1 MRSFNLNANLRK
13 RSTDFELSFF
23 LPFFTGTENTSL
35 DSYGF
40 GISETLQESL
50 TALYALTF
58 ITALLGNI
66 LLIYIIRQRRPL
78 TPMSILIVNMAASDL
93 LTALFTMPYSTAFL
107 YVQTH
112 WFGGIAGKITC
123 KLLHFVIGSTIASSI
138 FALLAI
144 SGERY
149 IAVVKPLWYPAFTRR
164 PILLSVSIWLSSVLF
179 MCAFLFVY
187 VQTDINGPHCYADWE
202 AVFKNANLSPRIF
215 YSTVAVTL
223 YILPLT
229 AIAVSSVIIMRKLK
243 DQKIPFCAFHHTTRE
258 ANFKKRNRY
267 IMRLLLAIVILFA
280 VCWLPVHL
288 LHFLIFFYEDIYLAL
303 PKSVPLFLFWVS
315 HANSALNPCVV
326 ILLNGSFRK
335 TLMDLIRSLSCRLR
349 FKSNRVNCVSYE
361 LFQPFDT
368 RLRQRCPVDASVQ
381 WNKHPRSSAVI
392 LFDIKTIPQER

>member
-1 MRSFNLNANLRK
+1 
-13 RSTDFELSFF
+13 
-23 LPFFTGTENTSL
+23 
-35 DSYGF
+35 
-40 GISETLQESL
+40 
-50 TALYALTF
+50 
-58 ITALLGNI
+58 
-66 LLIYIIRQRRPL
+66 
-78 TPMSILIVNMAASDL
+78 MSILIVNMAASDL
-93 LTALFTMPYSTAFL
+93 LTALFTMPYSVAFL

-123 KLLHFVIGSTIASSI
+123 KLLHFVIGATIASSI

-179 MCAFLFVY
+179 MCALLFVY

-202 AVFKNANLSPRIF
+202 AVFNNANLSPRIF

-267 IMRLLLAIVILFA
+267 IMWLLLAIVILFA

-303 PKSVPLFLFWVS
+303 PQSVPLFLFWVS

-381 WNKHPRSSAVI
+381 WNKHHRSSPVI
-392 LFDIKTIPQER
+392 LFDIKTIPQES

>member
-123 KLLHFVIGSTIASSI
+123 KLLHFFIGSTIASSI

-149 IAVVKPLWYPAFTRR
+149 IAVVKPLWYPAFTRK

-187 VQTDINGPHCYADWE
+187 VQTDVNGPHCYADWE
-202 AVFKNANLSPRIF
+202 AVFNNANLSPRIF

-267 IMRLLLAIVILFA
+267 IMRLPLAIVILFA

-288 LHFLIFFYEDIYLAL
+288 LHFLIFFYEGIA
-303 PKSVPLFLFWVS
+303 KVCST
-315 HANSALNPCVV
+315 VV
-326 ILLNGSFRK
+326 ILGLTRQQCTQSLRGNPSKWFVSQDVNG
-335 TLMDLIRSLSCRLR
+335 
-349 FKSNRVNCVSYE
+349 
-361 LFQPFDT
+361 FD
-368 RLRQRCPVDASVQ
+368 
-381 WNKHPRSSAVI
+381 
-392 LFDIKTIPQER
+392 